1 MYLDENDEYGVS
13 ESIYLLLIS
22 LKICLHLLGHGWN
35 RTLSASLMPREQ
47 SYMQC
52 SSFDIRALGYHYEGR
67 TLTKIPHDTVPKSHV
82 KSCDHIVLHVVT
94 LFYM

>member
-1 MYLDENDEYGVS
+1 
-13 ESIYLLLIS
+13 
-22 LKICLHLLGHGWN
+22 
-35 RTLSASLMPREQ
+35 MPCEQ

-67 TLTKIPHDTVPKSHV
+67 TLTKIPHDTVPKSR
-82 KSCDHIVLHVVT
+82 DHIVLHVIT